1 MKVELRGAD
10 FKHFKIDRQ
19 QQIAPI
25 DTRDKQY
32 FDFDFRSINT
42 YILTC
47 NTTYLFHQNK
57 SS

>member
-10 FKHFKIDRQ
+10 FKHFKIHRQ

-42 YILTC
+42 
-47 NTTYLFHQNK
+47 
-57 SS
+57 